1 MIQQQKLTEQQLIS
15 SVTAAIATLPTEA
28 LQIINDNNGIISGGF
43 FTSHLLGIPFKD
55 VDIYFSDTE
64 QANNTFLKL
73 FKLQYGNRLAYFNPE
88 AKENLRISLYSDP
101 HALVVP
107 FELMRFK
114 TFASAEE
121 CINDFDFSVCQI
133 AYQNGVIAFGK
144 NTIKDF
150 NAKKLRIENI
160 NGTLRQHFNRIA
172 KYIEKGFSPS
182 KQVFN
187 KLYEYTQ
194 NPEKFKLDFEPY
206 EPIPLPNPVD
216 DQIPEFPVPPQLPNR
231 AIGNDANNV
240 FIDAVPQVVP
250 QQQPINWVVA
260 GRAG

>member
-43 FTSHLLGIPFKD
+43 FTSYLLGISFKD
-55 VDIYFSDTE
+55 VDIYFSDAE

-101 HALVVP
+101 HALVP

-160 NGTLRQHFNRIA
+160 NGTLKQHFNRVA
-172 KYIEKGFSPS
+172 KYIEKGFTPT

-206 EPIPLPNPVD
+206 EPNPMPIQEPAGD

-240 FIDAVPQVVP
+240 FVDMAAQREHVM
-250 QQQPINWVVA
+250 NRLFGGA
-260 GRAG
+260 R

>member
-88 AKENLRISLYSDP
+88 AKENLHISLCSDP
-101 HALVVP
+101 HALVP

-172 KYIEKGFSPS
+172 KYIIKGFSPS

-206 EPIPLPNPVD
+206 DPLAKQSGLLLDLVD
-216 DQIPEFPVPPQLPNR
+216 EQIVERARQEHVNDFARFFGDDNR
-231 AIGNDANNV
+231 FGG
-240 FIDAVPQVVP
+240 Q
-250 QQQPINWVVA
+250 
-260 GRAG
+260 